1 MELLSVKIIALTLLG
16 VFSLFFGLL
25 PLRLR
30 KVLAKGT
37 KKRERI
43 VSCLLCFGGGVLL
56 ATVFTHM
63 LPETREG
70 FASAA
75 PDVTYPLAEVVI
87 CAGFFLIYFV
97 EEFVHKVSDVTLS
110 PGGGQVLKE
119 NKDKTNN
126 NKKINK
132 RWRKKQ
138 V

>member
-1 MELLSVKIIALTLLG
+1 MYVSSQLNPHYTTMELLTVKIIALTLLG

-30 KVLAKGT
+30 KALAKET

-70 FASAA
+70 FSIAT

-87 CAGFFLIYFV
+87 CIGFFLIYFV
-97 EEFVHKVSDVTLS
+97 EEFVHKVSDVTLCV
-110 PGGGQVLKE
+110 GEIG
-119 NKDKTNN
+119 
-126 NKKINK
+126 
-132 RWRKKQ
+132 
-138 V
+138 